1 MEEDAPPLPKRQPLS
16 LEDMIAKKEAEAQAQ
31 AKVCCVD
38 TCVVSCL
45 YALGTSFAIE
55 FVTFVI
61 KFVGLLLVK

>member
-38 TCVVSCL
+38 TCVLCL
-45 YALGTSFAIE
+45 C
-55 FVTFVI
+55 
-61 KFVGLLLVK
+61 LVCMP